1 MHSTERE
8 ESQKREHERKRK
20 RYAQMNAN
28 EKNEVLA
35 KKHVAYQQKIKLAGK
50 EILSCFPVASSQL
63 DFLVMMF
70 SKLSAQIFI

>member
-35 KKHVAYQQKIKLAGK
+35 KKHVSYQQKIKLAGK
-50 EILSCFPVASSQL
+50 EILSCFPVASSHWI
-63 DFLVMMF
+63 
-70 SKLSAQIFI
+70 S